1 LEIAE
6 HDKEYGTVD
15 RVIRTVIAI
24 ALVAL
29 IATGRIAETW
39 AVVAAI
45 VAAAFLLT
53 SAVGFCPAY
62 WPFNIASRRQTSQ
75 KTQ

>member
-1 LEIAE
+1 MKKNMGA
-6 HDKEYGTVD
+6 VD

-39 AVVAAI
+39 AVVADI

-62 WPFNIASRRQTSQ
+62 WPFNISSRSQ
-75 KTQ
+75 KSQKAQ

>member
-1 LEIAE
+1 MR
-6 HDKEYGTVD
+6 KNMGTVD
-15 RVIRTVIAI
+15 RVIRTIIAV

-39 AVVAAI
+39 AVVATI
-45 VAAAFLLT
+45 VAVAFLLT

-62 WPFNIASRRQTSQ
+62 WPFKISSRRESDRETG
-75 KTQ
+75 